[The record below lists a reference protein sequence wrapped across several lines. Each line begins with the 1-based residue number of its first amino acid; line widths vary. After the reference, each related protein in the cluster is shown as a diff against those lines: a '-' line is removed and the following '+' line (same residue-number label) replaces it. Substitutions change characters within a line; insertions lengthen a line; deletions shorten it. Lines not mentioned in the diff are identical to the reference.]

1 MAVVDFWTCSS
12 IECLDSPPFR
22 VWEPVAR
29 QLRQRRR
36 PTIQRRGRRRQDLRP
51 GTCWQMPFAAS
62 FAKFAR
68 WFLMQVNL
76 ACVKAE
82 QFRCMVLGF
91 LLFSIYGVL
100 GSTTGYLNHWRLD
113 KTTSAP
119 LILWDLSLCE
129 MKLQLLLPRRR
140 DCWAAHHCG
149 VPRVLTYECHHW
161 ARFTSGL
168 CYDCYGLGV
177 LWRSCLVSWHF
188 PNFPE

>member
-1 MAVVDFWTCSS
+1 MLLSNHSLFLSQSPEVKVMCSSESTHRRENSSCNFNARWTTQKNKPLFWQESLKNGPCGLLTCSS

-91 LLFSIYGVL
+91 LLFLSTESL
-100 GSTTGYLNHWRLD
+100 G
-113 KTTSAP
+113 A
-119 LILWDLSLCE
+119 
-129 MKLQLLLPRRR
+129 QL
-140 DCWAAHHCG
+140 G
-149 VPRVLTYECHHW
+149 I
-161 ARFTSGL
+161 
-168 CYDCYGLGV
+168 
-177 LWRSCLVSWHF
+177 
-188 PNFPE
+188 